1 MLSSFVVC
9 VYVGLFAYF
18 VVRSELKHWLTGA
31 LVLAAG
37 GSWLLSSLLPG
48 FVYVHGSAFLNL
60 AVLYITLSSLFFF
73 VNHWHYHSATG
84 VFYAEPGTPPY
95 LVYLA
100 VSGMMMHLAWLIPL
114 MWSTYQ
120 YPEGL
125 STYALLGL
133 LQWYVLQPMYW
144 ILAQWSLMAMFFVVQ
159 RWRKSPLTIVTM
171 AQLQIAFLFGILA
184 VSAYVVH
191 DLLRYMQN

>member
-1 MLSSFVVC
+1 MLSSLVVC

-18 VVRSELKHWLTGA
+18 VIRSELKHWLTGA

-60 AVLYITLSSLFFF
+60 AVLYITFSSLFFF

-95 LVYLA
+95 LEY
-100 VSGMMMHLAWLIPL
+100 
-114 MWSTYQ
+114 
-120 YPEGL
+120 
-125 STYALLGL
+125 
-133 LQWYVLQPMYW
+133 
-144 ILAQWSLMAMFFVVQ
+144 
-159 RWRKSPLTIVTM
+159 
-171 AQLQIAFLFGILA
+171 
-184 VSAYVVH
+184 
-191 DLLRYMQN
+191 